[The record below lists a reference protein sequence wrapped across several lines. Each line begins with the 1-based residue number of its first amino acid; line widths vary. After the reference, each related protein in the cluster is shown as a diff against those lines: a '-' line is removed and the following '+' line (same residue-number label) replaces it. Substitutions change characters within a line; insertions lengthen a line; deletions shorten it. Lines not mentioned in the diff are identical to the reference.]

1 MSEKAEDSGKLE
13 IVTPQG
19 HEEDDKPKKMRMAK
33 KNACD
38 SCGKCCG
45 MGGPVLQKED
55 MGLLMSGTLSQDS
68 LYAVREGELVFVPG
82 EQEPKEFFI
91 EVIKVKEKNEGGECF
106 FYEGSGTCRIYENR
120 PAQCR
125 DYQCWA
131 PSECLTGIDSTR
143 ILRKDIFGGV
153 PFLMDAIARH
163 NEKCSYEKLGVSL
176 ARAAGGDEEGME
188 DVIDMLQYDNSL
200 RELLKEK
207 LGITPDAADL
217 VLGRPLIKTINAFGF
232 YVVQEGETFTIMPIE
247 TERKET
253 P

>member
-1 MSEKAEDSGKLE
+1 MSEKSEASDNLE
-13 IVTPQG
+13 ITTPQG
-19 HEEDDKPKKMRMAK
+19 IEEEGKPKGMRMSK
-33 KNACD
+33 KSACD

-55 MGLLMSGTLSQDS
+55 MKLLMSGVLSQDS
-68 LYAVREGELVFVPG
+68 LYTLREGELVFIPG

-91 EVIKVKEKNEGGECF
+91 EVIKVKEKNDTGECY
-106 FYEGSGTCRIYENR
+106 FYDGSGVCRIYENR
-120 PAQCR
+120 PVQCR

-188 DVIDMLQYDNSL
+188 DVIDMLQYDSSL

-207 LGITPDAADL
+207 LGITAAADL
-217 VLGRPLIKTINAFGF
+217 VLGRPLIKTINIFGF
-232 YVVQEGETFTIMPIE
+232 HVVQEGEIYTIMPIE
-247 TERKET
+247 TEQKET